1 MLKGEREEEGT
12 EERGEVR
19 RGTGEKRRKKRRA
32 EDWRKLGEGVERG
45 KKREAERSFLFSSLA
60 EGCIRRTES
69 GWRRT

>member
-1 MLKGEREEEGT
+1 MLKGEGEEEGT

-19 RGTGEKRRKKRRA
+19 RGRGEKRRKRRA

-45 KKREAERSFLFSSLA
+45 KKPEAERGFLFSSLA

-69 GWRRT
+69 GWRPT